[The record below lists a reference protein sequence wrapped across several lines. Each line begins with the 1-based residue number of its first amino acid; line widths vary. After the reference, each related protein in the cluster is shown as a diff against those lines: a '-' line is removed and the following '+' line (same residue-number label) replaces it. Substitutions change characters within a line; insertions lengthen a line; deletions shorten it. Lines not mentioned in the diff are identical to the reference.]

1 MAGLLEGKR
10 IFVAGVL
17 MEASIGYATAKFA
30 QEQGATVIVSNFGR
44 GLKITQRIVKRL
56 PVEPVVLELDVQ
68 DDEHLATLAERIREH
83 VDGLDGVLHAI
94 GFAPQNA
101 MGEGFPE
108 VPWPDVATAL
118 QVSTWS
124 YAALA
129 NATLPLLSDGGSVV
143 GLDFDASVSW
153 PAYGWM
159 GVAKAGLESA
169 NRYLAR
175 ELGPKGVR
183 VNLVSAGPLKS
194 MAMKSIP
201 GTEQFEAAW
210 EGRAP
215 IGWDLTDFEPAARA
229 CVALMS
235 DLFPK
240 TTGEIV
246 HVDGGF
252 HAMGV

>member
-1 MAGLLEGKR
+1 MAGVLEGKR

-17 MEASIGYATAKFA
+17 TEASIGYAAAKFA
-30 QEQGATVIVSNFGR
+30 QEQGAQVIISNFGR
-44 GLKITQRIVKRL
+44 GMSITKRIMKRL
-56 PVEPVVLELDVQ
+56 PVEPVLLELDVT
-68 DDEHLATLAERIREH
+68 DTEHLATLADRLREH

-94 GFAPQNA
+94 AFAPQNA
-101 MGEGFPE
+101 MGDGFPA

-129 NATLPLLSDGGSVV
+129 HATRPLLGRGSAIV

-159 GVAKAGLESA
+159 GVAKAGLEST

-175 ELGPKGVR
+175 ELGPHGVR
-183 VNLVSAGPLKS
+183 VNLVSAGPLRS

-201 GTEQFEAAW
+201 GTEQFEQAW
-210 EGRAP
+210 ESRAP

-229 CVALMS
+229 CAALMS
-235 DLFPK
+235 DLFPA